1 MTISTYPISAGVE
14 AYSRQSKVR
23 LKADVSAEGANR
35 DRFVDVVDLSWKSEV
50 NIETPA
56 KNAYTREDL
65 LPPKKSE
72 IG

>member
-1 MTISTYPISAGVE
+1 MTISTYPINAGVE

-23 LKADVSAEGANR
+23 LKAEVSAEGANR
-35 DRFVDVVDLSWKSEV
+35 DKFVDVVNLSWKNEV
-50 NIETPA
+50 KIETPA

-72 IG
+72 VG